1 VLESRFSVGMLIAY
15 VAYKRQFTTRVSA
28 LVDKAFELKLLR
40 LHAERLADIVLTER
54 DAKDAHGRLLAASDL
69 GLEATLETRE
79 LTFRYA
85 EHEPLVLQGVDLKI
99 DSGESV
105 ALVGSSGCGKSTL
118 VHILLGILPA
128 TTGEVLIGGTPI
140 GRADRAALRRSVAS
154 VTQNDALFAG
164 TIADNISFFDAAADQ
179 RRVEECARL
188 AAIHAE
194 IASLPMAYNTF
205 VGYMGSM
212 LSAGQ
217 QQRILLARAL
227 YARPAIL
234 ILDEATSHLDL
245 KREIIVSSAIRAL
258 NITRLI
264 VAHRPQT
271 AATADRIVTLE
282 GGRIVRD
289 VRVAPSIAALRRAD
303 LAGIA

>member
-1 VLESRFSVGMLIAY
+1 L
-15 VAYKRQFTTRVSA
+15 
-28 LVDKAFELKLLR
+28 
-40 LHAERLADIVLTER
+40 
-54 DAKDAHGRLLAASDL
+54 
-69 GLEATLETRE
+69 
-79 LTFRYA
+79 
-85 EHEPLVLQGVDLKI
+85 
-99 DSGESV
+99 
-105 ALVGSSGCGKSTL
+105 
-118 VHILLGILPA
+118 
-128 TTGEVLIGGTPI
+128 
-140 GRADRAALRRSVAS
+140 VAS

-179 RRVEECARL
+179 HRIEECARL

-194 IASLPMAYNTF
+194 ISSLPMAYNTF

-234 ILDEATSHLDL
+234 ILDEATSHLDV

-271 AATADRIVTLE
+271 AATADRVVTLE

-289 VRVAPSIAALRRAD
+289 VRVAPSIAALRRAGSRS
-303 LAGIA
+303 GIA